1 MLRVSKSVFSFLTG
15 ISVSFFASAQNLSS
29 PMIEEIIVGADYRQS
44 ELNDIASSVSV
55 LNADLIEKK
64 NAQHL
69 EDVLINAPN
78 VNFASGASRARFY
91 QIRGIGERGQFAEP
105 LNPSVGVIIDGVD
118 FSGIGN
124 AALLYDVEQVEVL
137 LGPQGTRYGSN
148 ALAGLINLQS
158 KAPTRETRY
167 GLKLESGNYDST
179 GAAGYVSGSV
189 TERIRYRLS
198 AQSIKSDGFNTN
210 LFLNAETNKR
220 EENLFRGKL
229 AYSSSDHTELE
240 LTASV
245 IDIDNGYDA
254 FSLDNVRDT
263 LSDEPG
269 FDRQQSG
276 ILSGKL
282 TLNQFEN
289 FRIEALLGLA
299 NSDTAYGYDEDWVF
313 AGFHPW
319 EYSSTDQY
327 FRDRQTRSAEI
338 RFVSSDT
345 ERIFSGTTDWVF
357 GLYSLQ
363 QDVEL
368 RRAYT
373 FLPADFTSFFDTDRF
388 ALYGETN
395 TQINDR
401 WSLSLGV
408 RGEIFDAAYLD
419 SNAVGFSPDENLF
432 GGKISLKYRVPN
444 NALIYGSISRGYKVG
459 GFNTDGT
466 LDANLRAFNPE
477 KLLNYELGYKGS
489 ILDDRLQTQTALFY
503 MNRDDVQISSSV
515 VRVRDD
521 GSSEFIDYVGNA
533 AAGTNYGIE
542 FSANYFAT
550 GSSVLYGSLG
560 LLKTEY
566 KNFVNSAGD
575 DLSGREQAHA
585 PEYQFTVGIDVAI
598 NSDLNF
604 DLNVQG
610 KDSFFFSDSHSVRS
624 QSYELINVSLSYQW
638 NAWQLTLWGRNT
650 GDEDYLVRGFF
661 FGNDPRDSYTARGF
675 TQLGE
680 PARYGLT
687 LNADF

>member
-1 MLRVSKSVFSFLTG
+1 MLRACKLLFSYLLG
-15 ISVSFFASAQNLSS
+15 SLISSMAFAQTLPS
-29 PMIEEIIVGADYRQS
+29 PVIEEIIVSADYRQS

-55 LNADLIEKK
+55 LNAELIERK

-69 EDVLINAPN
+69 EDILINAPN

-124 AALLYDVEQVEVL
+124 AGLLYDVEQVEVL

-158 KAPTRETRY
+158 KAPTREISY

-179 GAAGYVSGSV
+179 GVAGYLSGSA
-189 TERIRYRLS
+189 TERLRYRLS

-229 AYSSSDHTELE
+229 AYSLSKDMELE

-245 IDIDNGYDA
+245 IDINNGYDA

-282 TLNQFEN
+282 TLDQFEN
-289 FRIEALLGLA
+289 FRVEALLGLA

-313 AGFHPW
+313 TGFHPW

-327 FRDRQTRSAEI
+327 LRDRQTRSAEV
-338 RFVSSDT
+338 RFLSSD
-345 ERIFSGTTDWVF
+345 EGRIFDETTDWVF

-363 QDVEL
+363 QEVEL

-373 FLPADFTSFFDTDRF
+373 FLPADFTSFFDIDRL

-395 TQINDR
+395 TRINDR

-408 RGEIFDAAYLD
+408 RGEIFDATYLD
-419 SNAVGFSPDENLF
+419 SNAVRFSPDENLF
-432 GGKISLKYRVPN
+432 GGKISLNYRTSN
-444 NALIYGSISRGYKVG
+444 DALIYGSVSRGYKAG

-466 LDANLRAFNPE
+466 LDADLREFDSE
-477 KLLNYELGYKGS
+477 ELLNYELGYKGS
-489 ILDDRLQTQTALFY
+489 MLEDRLQTQVALFY
-503 MNRDDVQISSSV
+503 MDRDDVQISSSV
-515 VRVRDD
+515 VRMRDD

-542 FSANYFAT
+542 LSANYFAT
-550 GSSVLYGSLG
+550 ESSVIYGSVG
-560 LLKTEY
+560 LLETEY
-566 KNFVNSAGD
+566 KNFINSNGD

-585 PEYQFTVGIDVAI
+585 PEYQFTIGIDIAI
-598 NSDLNF
+598 NSALNF
-604 DLNVQG
+604 DLNLQG

-624 QSYELINVSLSYQW
+624 ESYELINASLNYQW
-638 NAWQLTLWGRNT
+638 DAWRLTLWGRNLS
-650 GDEDYLVRGFF
+650 DEDYLVRGFF
-661 FGNDPRDSYTARGF
+661 FGNDPRDFYTARGF